1 MSALWMEC
9 SSSAPPPDVRAIGAP
24 RAVPGHDVARRP
36 VLVVPQDV
44 AHRASELAAEHDGS
58 QLVDHRDGIASG
70 SPTCAV
76 VPAPATSAHISRTVA
91 KSVASGFSHSRGF
104 PAASVAAHEI
114 EMGRRRGDDG
124 DRVDVGIVDHRV
136 RIRADRFER
145 ADALRGSHGVFGEV
159 GGRHRTDLAVFGE
172 QAQCV
177 GVALSDH
184 AAADEADP
192 DGFLAERRSHAADR
206 VRKTTMRCA
215 SVRTA
220 SVVVVAPVSARTRR
234 RRRCRRGPPSP
245 HGQCEGLRERS
256 HAANGSNRQHI
267 RVTGPRN
274 DPRASRSREDRRFR
288 GTARGCC
295 AQPHAR
301 PSQTETRKRCAMAL
315 HISLTDLAREQNTN

>member
-1 MSALWMEC
+1 ME
-9 SSSAPPPDVRAIGAP
+9 PDLRGGPGTGDERA
-24 RAVPGHDVARRP
+24 H
-36 VLVVPQDV
+36 L
-44 AHRASELAAEHDGS
+44 AHGREVGRERLLAQQGLSCGE
-58 QLVDHRDGIASG
+58 
-70 SPTCAV
+70 
-76 VPAPATSAHISRTVA
+76 
-91 KSVASGFSHSRGF
+91 RG
-104 PAASVAAHEI
+104 AHEI

-124 DRVDVGIVDHRV
+124 HRVDVGMVDHRA
-136 RIRADRFER
+136 RIRTDRFER
-145 ADALRGSHGVFGEV
+145 ADALRGAHGVFGEV
-159 GGRHRTDLAVFGE
+159 GGRHRTDLAVLGE
-172 QAQCV
+172 QPECV

-245 HGQCEGLRERS
+245 HGQCAGLRERS

-267 RVTGPRN
+267 RVTVPRN

-295 AQPHAR
+295 AHPHAR
-301 PSQTETRKRCAMAL
+301 RNPQEAL
-315 HISLTDLAREQNTN
+315 HGTPHLTD